1 MTTLSA
7 EAYVEGVLAADRSV
21 VARAV
26 TLIESSNESDRV
38 MARDVMRTLAPHSGK
53 ARRIGVTGVPGAGKS
68 TFLDAW
74 GKRLLDAGARVAVL
88 AVDPTSVISGGS
100 ILGDKTRMPY
110 LSAHPNAFV
119 RPSPSGLAL
128 GGVARRTREAMLI
141 CEAAGYEWVF
151 VETVGVGQSE
161 VTVSEMVDFFL
172 VLAVSGAGDEL
183 QGIKRGIFEVAD
195 AVLVHKSDGDN
206 RARAQVAKAE
216 LSAALRYAPR
226 KNPTWQTPVLTASA
240 LTGEGLDDLEALVDR
255 FFVEQASWIA
265 ERRSLQAA
273 LAMWRLAEQQIVQQ
287 FRAAP
292 EVVALGD
299 ALADQARSLAVTPE
313 EAAMALCDVWTK
325 GEGRIRLGNT
335 GVGETR
341 ESSVEPGPEPEPASR
356 RDRK

>member
-1 MTTLSA
+1 MTTLCA
-7 EAYVEGVLAADRSV
+7 TNYVDGVLASDRSI

-26 TLIESSNESDRV
+26 TLIESSKESDRV
-38 MARDVMRTLAPHSGK
+38 VAREVIRMLSPHSGK
-53 ARRIGVTGVPGAGKS
+53 ARRIGITGVPGAGKS
-68 TFLDAW
+68 TLLDAW

-183 QGIKRGIFEVAD
+183 QGIKRGIFELAD

-226 KNPTWQTPVLTASA
+226 KNPSWSTPVLTASS
-240 LTGEGLDDLEALVDR
+240 LTGEGLDEVEALVER
-255 FFVEQASWIA
+255 FFAEQVSWIA
-265 ERRSLQAA
+265 ERRLAQAS
-273 LAMWRLAEQQIVQQ
+273 LAMWRLAEQHIVQQ
-287 FRAAP
+287 FRGAP
-292 EVVALGD
+292 EVAAVAD
-299 ALADQARSLAVTPE
+299 ALADQLTSQAMTPE
-313 EAAMALCDVWTK
+313 EAALALCEAWEK
-325 GEGRIRLGNT
+325 
-335 GVGETR
+335 R
-341 ESSVEPGPEPEPASR
+341 EV
-356 RDRK
+356 D